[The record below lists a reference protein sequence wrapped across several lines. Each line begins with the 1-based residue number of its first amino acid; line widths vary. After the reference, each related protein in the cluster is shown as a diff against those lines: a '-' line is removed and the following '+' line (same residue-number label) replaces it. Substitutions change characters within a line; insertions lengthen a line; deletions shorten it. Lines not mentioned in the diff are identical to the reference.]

1 MIPLK
6 PVKRIFGQHCPHQ
19 ITTEALVELKNSLE
33 EIAAYLAM
41 EAGREFEEL
50 NKHREK
56 LGLRRLKRLNGW
68 AVEKAS
74 EKVLKR
80 LRFNGMGLQSNGVV
94 SPGGGK
100 MNEKDT
106 AKTRKKESSET
117 EVDNGL

>member
-1 MIPLK
+1 M
-6 PVKRIFGQHCPHQ
+6 
-19 ITTEALVELKNSLE
+19 VELKNSLE

-80 LRFNGMGLQSNGVV
+80 LGFNGMGLQSNGAV
-94 SPGGGK
+94 SPGDEMLTDK
-100 MNEKDT
+100 VVTKS
-106 AKTRKKESSET
+106 AKEDSSGMEAS
-117 EVDNGL
+117 DGL